1 MKEPIFDAKKTWKSA
16 CTKTQAMLRF
26 RKGGEKAQASS
37 WDANE
42 ASILPLD
49 GQLAS
54 FEASQDSFRLDK
66 KTLHMPGTREWVFD
80 EVKRWASSETTAA
93 QAHRPLFWLMG
104 SGGTG
109 KTVVSA
115 VLLDRL
121 GNDAVAWHFF
131 RHDNPSEHGPCDI
144 LRSLCA
150 MLCDKL
156 PGFRAQV
163 AKQLQ
168 NANVISLTDADEVF
182 ETLFSV
188 PLEEL
193 APPTTPKVIV
203 LDALDELPKG
213 SPRTDVLALLT
224 RSFAT
229 LPSWFRLFVTSRDEA
244 EIKASLQAQV
254 VCRIIIMN
262 NVSLWCLLLSH
273 SFFLSFSFSPFR
285 CQ

>member
-1 MKEPIFDAKKTWKSA
+1 
-16 CTKTQAMLRF
+16 
-26 RKGGEKAQASS
+26 
-37 WDANE
+37 
-42 ASILPLD
+42 
-49 GQLAS
+49 
-54 FEASQDSFRLDK
+54 
-66 KTLHMPGTREWVFD
+66 
-80 EVKRWASSETTAA
+80 
-93 QAHRPLFWLMG
+93 
-104 SGGTG
+104 
-109 KTVVSA
+109 
-115 VLLDRL
+115 LLDRL

-163 AKQLQ
+163 DKQLQ
-168 NANVISLTDADEVF
+168 DSNVISLTDADEVF

-188 PLEEL
+188 PLEKL

-254 VCRIIIMN
+254 VCRIIIIMN
-262 NVSLWCLLLSH
+262 NVSLWRLLLSD
-273 SFFLSFSFSPFR
+273 SFSFSFSFSFSPFR